1 MSIRSYKQ
9 IYQKFEDLFPEL
21 ASRKSGWKGIRFQ
34 ERYILI
40 EMKDGS
46 HIHFYYFDNNFWSL
60 HCNPSDWNLPKKENR
75 ACG

>member
-21 ASRKSGWKGIRFQ
+21 ASRKSGWKGIRFK

-46 HIHFYYFDNNFWSL
+46 YVHFSYFDDSHWDLCCTPWKLDS
-60 HCNPSDWNLPKKENR
+60 KENH